1 MISIYNSVS
10 NVKSDKNDIIGFG
23 KTIIIEGFE
32 GYTGNNTIEYTLK
45 AVLDELPAVS
55 YSTSWDLSPLAKIDK
70 FVKDYSSKDLI
81 DAFASIS
88 TSDLYNT
95 PVATDEWTQLFPKDG
110 STVKFDIKFTA
121 FYKSML
127 NTSSY
132 FKIIKKIYEGLS
144 PVYHSPTDYLDII
157 ATGIRSAESFGSGY
171 RSYVDPSA
179 TGLDG
184 LKADFIGK
192 DGKTIFS
199 PIANIVKMAFSDDDA
214 DTSHQKIKESLK
226 QAQAALLSFFTI
238 VEQAVL
244 QSENTG
250 GLHRYRITIPHVIN
264 NRKLTADSPTVPWYF
279 YITNFT
285 FSPSVNTVM
294 YTIKNKDKVLT
305 QEVPISVDFNI
316 TFESDRV
323 LTNSDLNAALAI

>member
-10 NVKSDKNDIIGFG
+10 NAKSDKNDIIGFG
-23 KTIIIEGFE
+23 KTIIIDGFE
-32 GYTGNNTIEYTLK
+32 GYTGNNTIQYTLK

-55 YSTSWDLSPLAKIDK
+55 YSTSWDLSPLARVDK
-70 FVKDYSSKDLI
+70 FIKDKTSKELI
-81 DAFASIS
+81 DSFASIS

-121 FYKSML
+121 FYQSML

-132 FKIIKKIYEGLS
+132 FKIIRKLYEGLT
-144 PVYHSPTDYLDII
+144 PIYHSPTEYLNITRI
-157 ATGIRSAESFGSGY
+157 GLGSAESFGNGY
-171 RSYVDPSA
+171 QSYVNSGA

-184 LKADFIGK
+184 LKADFMGEN
-192 DGKTIFS
+192 GVTIFS
-199 PIANIVKMAFSDDDA
+199 SIANLVKMAFSDGDV
-214 DTSHQKIKESLK
+214 DTNVTNVTDSLK
-226 QAQAALLSFFTI
+226 QAKTALLSFFTNI
-238 VEQAVL
+238 EQAVL

-264 NRKLTADSPTVPWYF
+264 NRKLTADSPAVPWYF

-294 YTIKNKDKVLT
+294 YTIKNKGKSLT